1 MKNKKVIIISAALV
15 AAIVIGI
22 FGSVKLK
29 GYLPYFFDK
38 NGINQPD
45 IIYTL
50 TIEKTDFANEVARR
64 LADEGIITSAARFLG
79 YLNKKHP
86 DFVWYNGTYELT
98 ADMTYAELCQKLSN
112 PDTKL
117 DYVKFTVPEGKTVTD
132 IADIVEKSG
141 LCTAEEFLKAADSYD
156 YDFEF
161 LKPLKERNQK
171 LIAYKL
177 EGYLFPATYE
187 FRKDTVTPEEIV
199 NEMLGAFDDYVTDDM
214 ITKAKDMGL
223 DLNELISFASVIQA
237 EAFSKESMKNIS
249 SVFWNRLGSNSMK
262 RLQSDPTTKY
272 ARKLRDNFDGYS
284 QAMFDAY
291 DTYTC
296 VGIPVGPINCPGTD
310 VIEAAL
316 NPNTTDYYYFV
327 TDSDGNF
334 YYNKTLDQ
342 HNSTI
347 SKLKKSGKWG

>member
-141 LCTAEEFLKAADSYD
+141 L
-156 YDFEF
+156 
-161 LKPLKERNQK
+161 
-171 LIAYKL
+171 
-177 EGYLFPATYE
+177 
-187 FRKDTVTPEEIV
+187 
-199 NEMLGAFDDYVTDDM
+199 
-214 ITKAKDMGL
+214 
-223 DLNELISFASVIQA
+223 
-237 EAFSKESMKNIS
+237 
-249 SVFWNRLGSNSMK
+249 
-262 RLQSDPTTKY
+262 
-272 ARKLRDNFDGYS
+272 
-284 QAMFDAY
+284 
-291 DTYTC
+291 
-296 VGIPVGPINCPGTD
+296 
-310 VIEAAL
+310 
-316 NPNTTDYYYFV
+316 
-327 TDSDGNF
+327 
-334 YYNKTLDQ
+334 
-342 HNSTI
+342 
-347 SKLKKSGKWG
+347 